1 MKKLLL
7 VIIVALIGCATINAT
22 QLTPI
27 QKKAKTEIYNALK
40 KYASNLAEE
49 DDETICFQY
58 EGSTYRAGIHL
69 LNPSILYLTLFLGFN
84 MPEDYIDEVAV
95 VAAYKAAGEKPV
107 CSMAGDG
114 VLVFSC
120 EMYAKNAKSF
130 VAVLPEM
137 LMALNSS
144 ARKFIEEYE
153 KVAKEYV
160 PSSSTNMVS
169 VVESKNNEYIYPK
182 VLSNG
187 DSKLYIEKVTLDPNY
202 TILDMVS
209 YNGRQYQNCAIN
221 KKSYLMA
228 NGKKY
233 SMIKAEGISYS
244 PTYTDYPG
252 YKSGREVSLHFK
264 LYFPALPKGSTSFD
278 FSEGIVDGWQ
288 IKGVELNHG
297 NMYTINSECVET
309 AYHKWDC
316 TAIEIQDCQTIVT
329 KTVQPK
335 SEGTFMFSSQG
346 EYIEDADTGRK
357 YYLKNSSIGFEGS
370 PEISY
375 DTKTITFYE
384 VYPALPSTVKR
395 INISSGLQYYVKG
408 LKIR

>member
-160 PSSSTNMVS
+160 PSSSTNKVS
-169 VVESKNNEYIYPK
+169 VVESK
-182 VLSNG
+182 
-187 DSKLYIEKVTLDPNY
+187 
-202 TILDMVS
+202 
-209 YNGRQYQNCAIN
+209 IN
-221 KKSYLMA
+221 
-228 NGKKY
+228 
-233 SMIKAEGISYS
+233 
-244 PTYTDYPG
+244 
-252 YKSGREVSLHFK
+252 
-264 LYFPALPKGSTSFD
+264 
-278 FSEGIVDGWQ
+278 
-288 IKGVELNHG
+288 
-297 NMYTINSECVET
+297 
-309 AYHKWDC
+309 
-316 TAIEIQDCQTIVT
+316 
-329 KTVQPK
+329 
-335 SEGTFMFSSQG
+335 
-346 EYIEDADTGRK
+346 
-357 YYLKNSSIGFEGS
+357 
-370 PEISY
+370 
-375 DTKTITFYE
+375 
-384 VYPALPSTVKR
+384 
-395 INISSGLQYYVKG
+395 
-408 LKIR
+408 